1 MRQPKSWNEVRTIF
15 LGSTWE
21 AGAEVLYPLCLAGLF
36 FVDAFLD
43 FGLNFWLL
51 GAVVGLGGSLLLL
64 SVVNE
69 IQERVRGW
77 DAQEQNPTK

>member
-36 FVDAFLD
+36 FADSFLD
-43 FGLNFWLL
+43 FGLNFRLL
-51 GAVVGLGGSLLLL
+51 GDMVGLGGCVLLL

-69 IQERVRGW
+69 IQERVRVW
-77 DAQEQNPTK
+77 TAQEPTSTQ